1 MKPTKKRSSLLT
13 AAQTRPV
20 LFTAL
25 AVVLVFLAIW
35 TKGFFGP
42 TTLESSYYEVK
53 RSDFLVT
60 IIEGGTLEAL
70 REVVIRNEVEGREA
84 RIIYIVPEGTY
95 VKKGDLLVELDTGEA
110 LERFNQ
116 QELSYEKAK
125 SAFIQAEQ
133 GLEIQKSI
141 IQSGIDRAT
150 LDVEF
155 AEIDLKKYEQADRE
169 IEIMNIEAQIVTLKS
184 EQEYQKNE
192 LYWSERLFEK
202 NFETKNAVEKNKNN
216 LQKLNLDLKTA
227 ETNLWALREF
237 KIKKNTRE
245 LESALEQAKK
255 ALEREISQGESKLAQ
270 LRADLITQSN
280 SLELTRTR
288 LELDRK
294 QLDKSKIEAPQDGLV
309 VYATMQSRFSSQ
321 SLIEEGAMVRNQQPL
336 IKLPDTSAM
345 KVTIKVHESHVAKV
359 HPGQPAYVVLDP
371 LPDQRF
377 KAQVIKVGV
386 LPNAQDR
393 FGNPDLKV
401 YDTEVLIQDPLP
413 GIKPGISARAE
424 LIITNVPN
432 AITVPI
438 QAVTSLKG
446 RTVAFVKK
454 GLGSEPVPVEVGM
467 FNTKYIEVTSSLSEG
482 DLVLLSPP
490 YDAQQQD
497 MAGGIIRQDEVVDA
511 KALES
516 SMPAVVA
523 PKSGNPPNN
532 DGAPGAAENPQGQ
545 GGGGRGGMDRETMMK
560 RFDTNGDGEIDA
572 TERAAIQKQFGGGR
586 GGAGGGGGGGQ
597 RGGGQRGGGGGGAG
611 GRAPGGAQQ

>member
-1 MKPTKKRSSLLT
+1 MKPTKTRSPVLTLAQKRSTQLI
-13 AAQTRPV
+13 
-20 LFTAL
+20 AL

-35 TKGFFGP
+35 IRGFFGA
-42 TTLESSYYEVK
+42 TTRESSYHEVK

-60 IIEGGTLEAL
+60 IVEGGTLEAL
-70 REVVIRNEVEGREA
+70 REIVIRNEVEGREA
-84 RIIYIVPEGTY
+84 RIIYIVPEGTF

-141 IQSGIDRAT
+141 VQSDIDRAN

-155 AEIDLKKYEQADRE
+155 AEIALQKYLQADRE

-184 EQEYQKNE
+184 SQEYQKNE

-202 NFETKNAVEKNKNN
+202 NFETKNNVERNKNE

-227 ETNLWALREF
+227 ETNLWALKEF
-237 KIKKNTRE
+237 KIKKDTRE
-245 LESALEQAKK
+245 LESALEQARK
-255 ALEREISQGESKLAQ
+255 ALERVISQGESKLAQ

-280 SLELTRTR
+280 SLELTRAR
-288 LELDRK
+288 VELDRK
-294 QLDKSKIEAPQDGLV
+294 QLEKSKIHAPQDGLV
-309 VYATMQSRFSSQ
+309 VYASQQSRFSSQ
-321 SLIEEGAMVRNQQPL
+321 SLIEEGAMVRNQQSL

-401 YDTEVLIQDPLP
+401 YDTEVLVQDPLP

-446 RTVAFVKK
+446 KTVAFVKK
-454 GLGSEPVPVEVGM
+454 GSGSEPVPVEVGM
-467 FNTKYIEVTSSLSEG
+467 FNTKFIEVTSGLSEG

-497 MAGGIIRQDEVVDA
+497 MAGGIIRQDEKVDP
-511 KALES
+511 KALRS
-516 SMPAVVA
+516 SMPEVA
-523 PKSGNPPNN
+523 PAPSGRNGNGTPE
-532 DGAPGAAENPQGQ
+532 GAAPTEAPQAQ
-545 GGGGRGGMDRETMMK
+545 RGGRGGMDSEAMMK

-572 TERAAIQKQFGGGR
+572 NERAAMQKQF
-586 GGAGGGGGGGQ
+586 
-597 RGGGQRGGGGGGAG
+597 GGGQRGGGGAGGAG
-611 GRAPGGAQQ
+611 GRPPGGAQQ

>member
-467 FNTKYIEVTSSLSEG
+467 FNTKYIEVTSGLSEG

-597 RGGGQRGGGGGGAG
+597 RGGGGGGAG

>member
-467 FNTKYIEVTSSLSEG
+467 FNTKYIEVTSGLSEG